1 MAARATGPLVVSDRN
16 PRYFTVAGTDDERA
30 IYLTGSHLWNNVH
43 DGLGPGE
50 PCSDEPERMDF
61 GEYLDFLEE
70 RGHNFIRLWRWE
82 QFRSYTAVA
91 DYHLCMTP
99 QPWARTGPGE
109 ATDGKPKFDLDTF
122 DDEFFGRLRERAI
135 AAGERGM
142 YVAVMLFEGW
152 GIHLST
158 APMHVEGHPFHASNN
173 VNGVSIGSILDHQVL
188 PLDPRVQELQ
198 ERYIRKVVDTVHDLP
213 NVLWEVANESS
224 GGGQVDIEFAKYLGM
239 NEVPEWG
246 DSTEWQYWVIDLV
259 KRYEQEQ
266 EYQPHPIGITMQFPV
281 EDQTKVNDP
290 LWHSRAEWISPGFEE
305 PGWFPGNP
313 EIPAAAWYADPPP
326 ADGRKVVIADTDH
339 FAPGSGDALWAWK
352 SFLRGHHPIL
362 MDFGLIGGVN
372 PPDPKAGGPMSFE
385 TFEPAR
391 FAMGDTVR
399 YADRVGLI
407 DMEPRADLSSTRFTL
422 ANPGAEYLTLQPE
435 RGDLTVTVEPGRY
448 SVEWFGVDGRETV
461 EAKDVTVDAAG
472 PVSFHPPLDTEPSI
486 LYLRS
491 T

>member
-1 MAARATGPLVVSDRN
+1 
-16 PRYFTVAGTDDERA
+16 
-30 IYLTGSHLWNNVH
+30 
-43 DGLGPGE
+43 
-50 PCSDEPERMDF
+50 
-61 GEYLDFLEE
+61 
-70 RGHNFIRLWRWE
+70 
-82 QFRSYTAVA
+82 
-91 DYHLCMTP
+91 
-99 QPWARTGPGE
+99 
-109 ATDGKPKFDLDTF
+109 
-122 DDEFFGRLRERAI
+122 
-135 AAGERGM
+135 
-142 YVAVMLFEGW
+142 
-152 GIHLST
+152 
-158 APMHVEGHPFHASNN
+158 
-173 VNGVSIGSILDHQVL
+173 
-188 PLDPRVQELQ
+188 
-198 ERYIRKVVDTVHDLP
+198 
-213 NVLWEVANESS
+213 
-224 GGGQVDIEFAKYLGM
+224 
-239 NEVPEWG
+239 
-246 DSTEWQYWVIDLV
+246 
-259 KRYEQEQ
+259 
-266 EYQPHPIGITMQFPV
+266 
-281 EDQTKVNDP
+281 
-290 LWHSRAEWISPGFEE
+290 
-305 PGWFPGNP
+305 
-313 EIPAAAWYADPPP
+313 
-326 ADGRKVVIADTDH
+326 VIADTDH

-407 DMEPRADLSSTRFTL
+407 DMEPRPELSSTRFTL